1 MFDIRFPV
9 VLNQL
14 CFELYSSRVSMNSIC
29 IMHIII
35 PLGVQMSGEF
45 GSPVKII
52 GEFGI
57 SSRAP

>member
-45 GSPVKII
+45 PVKII